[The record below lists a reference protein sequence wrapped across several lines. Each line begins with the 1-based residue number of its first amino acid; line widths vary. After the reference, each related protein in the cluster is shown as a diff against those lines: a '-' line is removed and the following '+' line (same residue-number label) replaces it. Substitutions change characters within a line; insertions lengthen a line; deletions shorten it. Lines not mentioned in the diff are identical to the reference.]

1 VHPATR
7 PPGGAC
13 GMRGTARVRTGGD
26 RAILFSGFA
35 PPFLPTFHRVHGPLM
50 AKTWITAAEAARRL
64 DLSMAALGELGA
76 RGVLRPRRD
85 GARAADGPGS
95 PEGTLYRNE
104 DIEAFARVFVR
115 RRTDETMQDL
125 MSQLSRATDELEQ
138 KRTFLTLLTDQKR
151 RTDNIL
157 DLSHDVIWE
166 TDAAGRFTFL
176 NQSATE
182 LFGEPMKR
190 LIGRCFFSFE
200 AREKHIAN
208 RRFLS
213 QLRTHGEVRNFITS
227 IASGKRTRWLGINA
241 KAIFNA
247 DGLIEKMCGT
257 IRDITEQQEAEQR
270 LREQAKHDPLT
281 GLYNRSA
288 LIERLEAELR
298 AGHRGA
304 MLTIDIDY
312 FEVVNEALGP
322 REGDAVIRA
331 LGGVLN
337 AELRES
343 DNATLYHLGAD
354 EFAVICR
361 ETSRRA
367 VTALGER
374 LRQAIGR
381 YVYRSDEPASDR
393 EDPASARWAG
403 TDAEQPL
410 GGGSH
415 RSVNYTA
422 SAGVVLFPFDGDTP
436 LELMKNMRVAMYMAK
451 EAGRNRLMFFDQPNS
466 NPLRSATSRQSWY
479 QRIQAALAE
488 DRFELYAQPV
498 CRLEDGAGVH
508 HEVLVRM
515 REGGRLLQPA
525 EFIHHAE
532 ENGLIK
538 LIDERVVQKTLSVIH
553 SRPGTAPRFFVNLS
567 RVSISDQSW
576 VRLLLDTLHRARLG
590 GTALVFEITETAAMR
605 DIDTAVQFIREV
617 KSLGHAF
624 ALDDF
629 GARFSTFDYL
639 EKFDVDYIKIDG
651 AFAQDL
657 PKLAHRRVLVRSICE
672 IARELGKQ
680 VVAES
685 IEDQATS
692 RIFTE
697 SGAHLGQGF
706 FFGYPAPIDG
716 VLQPPVPQVIAH
728 RGIQ

>member
-1 VHPATR
+1 
-7 PPGGAC
+7 
-13 GMRGTARVRTGGD
+13 MRTGSD
-26 RAILFSGFA
+26 RAILHPGFPLILHCYRFWVSG
-35 PPFLPTFHRVHGPLM
+35 LLM
-50 AKTWITAAEAARRL
+50 AKTWITAVEAARRL
-64 DLSMAALGELGA
+64 DLSMSALGELA
-76 RGVLRPRRD
+76 DRGVLRPKRE
-85 GARAADGPGS
+85 GVRAADDPGS
-95 PEGTLYRNE
+95 AEGTLYRNE

-115 RRTDETMQDL
+115 RRADETMQDL

-157 DLSHDVIWE
+157 DMSHDVIWE

-227 IASGKRTRWLGINA
+227 IASSKRTKWLGINA

-298 AGHRGA
+298 SGHRGA

-343 DNATLYHLGAD
+343 DNATLYHLGGD

-361 ETSRRA
+361 ETSRKA

-374 LRQAIGR
+374 LRLAIGH
-381 YVYRSDEPASDR
+381 YVYRSDEPAGSR
-393 EDPASARWAG
+393 GETAASGWNAADG
-403 TDAEQPL
+403 QQPPPD
-410 GGGSH
+410 GSAS

-436 LELMKNMRVAMYMAK
+436 LELMKNTRVAMYMAK

-498 CRLEDGAGVH
+498 CRLDDGTGVH
-508 HEVLVRM
+508 QEVLVRM
-515 REGGRLLQPA
+515 REGERLLQPA

-553 SRPGTAPRFFVNLS
+553 SRTGSAPKFFVNLS
-567 RVSISDQSW
+567 RVSISDQAW
-576 VRLLLDTLHRARLG
+576 VRLLLDTLRRARLG
-590 GTALVFEITETAAMR
+590 RTALVFEITETAAMR

-617 KSLGHAF
+617 KALGHAF

-657 PKLAHRRVLVRSICE
+657 PRLAHRRVLVRSICE

-697 SGAHLGQGF
+697 SGAHYGQGF
-706 FFGYPAPIDG
+706 YFGHPSPIAGCVLPAALPI
-716 VLQPPVPQVIAH
+716 VAS
-728 RGIQ
+728 RGMH

>member
-1 VHPATR
+1 MAT
-7 PPGGAC
+7 
-13 GMRGTARVRTGGD
+13 
-26 RAILFSGFA
+26 
-35 PPFLPTFHRVHGPLM
+35 
-50 AKTWITAAEAARRL
+50 TWITEVEAARR
-64 DLSMAALGELGA
+64 
-76 RGVLRPRRD
+76 
-85 GARAADGPGS
+85 AD
-95 PEGTLYRNE
+95 
-104 DIEAFARVFVR
+104 EA
-115 RRTDETMQDL
+115 TQDL
-125 MSQLSRATDELEQ
+125 KSQLSRATDELEE
-138 KRTFLTLLTDQKR
+138 KRTFLALLTEQKR

-157 DLSHDVIWE
+157 DMSHDVIWE

-200 AREKHIAN
+200 ARAQHVAN
-208 RRFLS
+208 RRFVS

-227 IASGKRTRWLGINA
+227 IALGRRTRWLGINA

-288 LIERLEAELR
+288 LVERLESELR

-331 LGGVLN
+331 LGGVLA
-337 AELRES
+337 AELRGP
-343 DNATLYHLGAD
+343 DRATLYHLGGD

-361 ETSRRA
+361 ETSRKA
-367 VTALGER
+367 VAALGER
-374 LRQAIGR
+374 LRLAIGN
-381 YVYRSDEPASDR
+381 YVYRSDEPAIGSPGS
-393 EDPASARWAG
+393 PAAHRRG
-403 TDAEQPL
+403 PDDGGQPL
-410 GGGSH
+410 GGDAR

-436 LELMKNMRVAMYMAK
+436 LELMKNTRVAMYMAK

-479 QRIQAALAE
+479 QRIQAALAD
-488 DRFELYAQPV
+488 DRLELYAQPV
-498 CRLEDGAGVH
+498 CRLDDGTGVH
-508 HEVLVRM
+508 QEVLVRM
-515 REGGRLLQPA
+515 REGDRLLQPA

-553 SRPGTAPRFFVNLS
+553 ARPGAAPKFFVNLS
-567 RVSISDQSW
+567 RVSISDQAW
-576 VRLLLDTLHRARLG
+576 VSMLLDTLRRARLG
-590 GTALVFEITETAAMR
+590 RTALVFEITETAVMR

-617 KSLGHAF
+617 KALGHAF

-639 EKFDVDYIKIDG
+639 EKLDVDYIKIDG

-657 PKLAHRRVLVRSICE
+657 ARLAHRRVLVRSICE

-692 RIFTE
+692 RIFTD
-697 SGAHLGQGF
+697 SGAHFGQGF
-706 FFGYPAPIDG
+706 FFGHPAPIEG
-716 VLQPPVPQVIAH
+716 SLLPALAAG
-728 RGIQ
+728 RGIR

>member
-1 VHPATR
+1 
-7 PPGGAC
+7 
-13 GMRGTARVRTGGD
+13 
-26 RAILFSGFA
+26 
-35 PPFLPTFHRVHGPLM
+35 M

-64 DLSMAALGELGA
+64 DLSIAALSELSE
-76 RGVLRPRRD
+76 RGVLRPKR
-85 GARAADGPGS
+85 
-95 PEGTLYRNE
+95 EGTLGASDAHATPDAALYRSE

-115 RRTDETMQDL
+115 RKVDESTQEL

-157 DLSHDVIWE
+157 DMSHVVIWE

-227 IASGKRTRWLGINA
+227 ISTGRRTRWLGINA

-288 LIERLEAELR
+288 LIERLESELR
-298 AGHRGA
+298 ASQRGA
-304 MLTIDIDY
+304 MITIDIDY

-337 AELRES
+337 TELRAS
-343 DNATLYHLGAD
+343 DRATLYHLGGD
-354 EFAVICR
+354 EFAVICC
-361 ETSRRA
+361 ETSRKT

-374 LRQAIGR
+374 LRLAIGR
-381 YVYRSDEPASDR
+381 YVYRSDEHPPAHPR
-393 EDPASARWAG
+393 VA
-403 TDAEQPL
+403 TD
-410 GGGSH
+410 SH
-415 RSVNYTA
+415 ALPSVHGANRSVNYTA

-436 LELMKNMRVAMYMAK
+436 LELMKNTRVAMYMAK
-451 EAGRNRLMFFDQPNS
+451 EAGRNRTMFFDQPNS

-479 QRIQAALAE
+479 QRIQAALVE
-488 DRFELYAQPV
+488 DRFELYSQPV
-498 CRLEDGAGVH
+498 CRLRDGAGMH
-508 HEVLVRM
+508 QEVLVRM
-515 REGGRLLQPA
+515 REGDRLLQPA

-538 LIDERVVQKTLSVIH
+538 LIDERVVNKTLSVIH
-553 SRPGTAPRFFVNLS
+553 AHAGIAPRFFVNLS

-576 VRLLLDTLHRARLG
+576 VRLLLDTLRRGRLG
-590 GTALVFEITETAAMR
+590 RTALVFEITETAAMR
-605 DIDTAVQFIREV
+605 DIDTAIQFIRDV

-685 IEDQATS
+685 IEDEATS
-692 RIFTE
+692 RIFTD
-697 SGAHLGQGF
+697 SGAYFGQGYY
-706 FFGYPAPIDG
+706 FGYPAPIETA
-716 VLQPPVPQVIAH
+716 IAEFAKGSQRLLAG
-728 RGIQ
+728 RGIH

>member
-1 VHPATR
+1 
-7 PPGGAC
+7 
-13 GMRGTARVRTGGD
+13 VRSADD
-26 RAILFSGFA
+26 RAILHATFLRILHCNRFWVSG
-35 PPFLPTFHRVHGPLM
+35 HLM

-64 DLSMAALGELGA
+64 DLSMTALGELA
-76 RGVLRPRRD
+76 ERGVLRPKRE
-85 GARAADGPGS
+85 GARAADGSGQA
-95 PEGTLYRNE
+95 EATLYRTE

-115 RRTDETMQDL
+115 RRSDETMQDL

-157 DLSHDVIWE
+157 DMSHDVIWE

-227 IASGKRTRWLGINA
+227 IASGKRTKWLGINA
-241 KAIFNA
+241 KALFNA

-288 LIERLEAELR
+288 LIERLEGELR
-298 AGHRGA
+298 SGHRGA

-343 DNATLYHLGAD
+343 DHATLYHLGGD

-361 ETSRRA
+361 ETSRKA

-374 LRQAIGR
+374 LRLAIGH
-381 YVYRSDEPASDR
+381 YVYRSDEPAV
-393 EDPASARWAG
+393 ARGEPPPRGWNAAAG
-403 TDAEQPL
+403 EQPL
-410 GGGSH
+410 GGDAS

-436 LELMKNMRVAMYMAK
+436 LELMKNTRVAMYMAK

-479 QRIQAALAE
+479 QRIQAALSE

-498 CRLEDGAGVH
+498 CRLDDGTGVH
-508 HEVLVRM
+508 QEVLVRM
-515 REGGRLLQPA
+515 REGERLLQPA

-553 SRPGTAPRFFVNLS
+553 SRPGAAPKFFVNLS
-567 RVSISDQSW
+567 RVSISDQAW
-576 VRLLLDTLHRARLG
+576 VRLLLDTLRRARLG
-590 GTALVFEITETAAMR
+590 RTALVFEITETAAMR

-706 FFGYPAPIDG
+706 FFGHPAPIEG
-716 VLQPPVPQVIAH
+716 SLLPAAPAIVAS
-728 RGIQ
+728 RGIH